1 MLGKYAGAAVI
12 ALLVVAWGLSA
23 AYGYIRL
30 ETAAKLAQSVSR
42 GTQTFQQELQ
52 QPRVDLVAEG
62 SFPENAVLNAL
73 KATWAEGIKV
83 SAYPPEV
90 LASPPV
96 PPGTAR
102 PRGR

>member
-30 ETAAKLAQSVSR
+30 ETATKLAEGVSR
-42 GTQTFQQELQ
+42 GTLTFQQELE
-52 QPRVDLVAEG
+52 QPRVDLVAQR
-62 SFPENAVLNAL
+62 SFPESAVLNAL
-73 KATWAEGIKV
+73 KATWAEGINV

-90 LASPPV
+90 LASLPT
-96 PPGTAR
+96 PGAR
-102 PRGR
+102 ARGR